1 MNELFEVIIS
11 MIVLVV
17 ICTIPI
23 IGIILLV
30 KFADWAIKDKKE
42 TTPPE
47 EKDIDTENGE
57 AEATDEYPYIKTYLL
72 TKKEWAFYRALKP
85 ITDKY
90 NLHILAKVRLADL
103 VEVKKGLSNS
113 QFSKAFNKIK
123 AKHIDFVLARPKNLA
138 ILCAIELDDKSHED
152 INRQQRDFFLDKV
165 CETIKLPI
173 IRCTDIN
180 DIEDKICEKL
190 KMYKKF

>member
-1 MNELFEVIIS
+1 MNELFEIIIS
-11 MIVLVV
+11 MLVLV
-17 ICTIPI
+17 ILCAIPI

-30 KFADWAIKDKKE
+30 KFTDWAIKDKKE

-47 EKDIDTENGE
+47 EKEIDTENGE
-57 AEATDEYPYIKTYLL
+57 AETTDEYPYIKTYLL

-103 VEVKKGLSNS
+103 VEVKKGLNNS
-113 QFSKAFNKIK
+113 QYSKAFNKIK

-173 IRCTDIN
+173 IRCIDIN
-180 DIEDKICEKL
+180 GIEDEICEKL
-190 KMYKKF
+190 KMYKK